1 MVFKGGDFMS
11 ETIPYVYVF
20 SLVMIWRAM
29 SDKKRFSFQIYQL
42 VKIKNKNCFI
52 IEKGIMVL
60 LPIMIAIFYCMN
72 VFDLFFVKL
81 LLIGVVFVDFLL
93 QYLYKY
99 FEWLETDKKLS
110 KEIYWW
116 FLFMGLIFIMI

>member
-1 MVFKGGDFMS
+1 MS

-60 LPIMIAIFYCMN
+60 LPIMIAIFYCMD

-99 FEWLETDKKLS
+99 FGGLETDKKLS